1 METTHLQSSS
11 ITHTDDNME
20 SLEVIEEQRP
30 TRPMQLP
37 HISSVLTIPEVAEIL
52 RLSPHTVKRLVERGK
67 IKAARTGDYAGRWR
81 ISANAVEKFLEGLD
95 E

>member
-1 METTHLQSSS
+1 METTNLQLSSV
-11 ITHTDDNME
+11 TQTDGNME
-20 SLEVIEEQRP
+20 SLEVIEEERLA
-30 TRPMQLP
+30 RPMQLP
-37 HISSVLTIPEVAEIL
+37 HVSSVLTIPEVAEIL

-81 ISANAVEKFLEGLD
+81 ISANAVEKFLEGSD